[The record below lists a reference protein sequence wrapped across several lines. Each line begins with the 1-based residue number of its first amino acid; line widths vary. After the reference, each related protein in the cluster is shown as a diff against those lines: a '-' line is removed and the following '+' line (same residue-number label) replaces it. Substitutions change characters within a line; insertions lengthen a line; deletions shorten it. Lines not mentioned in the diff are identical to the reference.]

1 MHLTFFAP
9 VETLPLSQLLHTEAH
24 VTLEYEPATQP
35 VWLLRPF
42 VTRCPVS
49 AHLHARFTLESL
61 EYLPDSL
68 QGTGGRD
75 AAERGGTG
83 RDGAAL
89 RISRSSFLAIAERAS
104 GARRTCVPCIIII

>member
-9 VETLPLSQLLHTEAH
+9 VETLPLSQLEQTEAH

-75 AAERGGTG
+75 AADGTDG
-83 RDGAAL
+83 ADGAAL
-89 RISRSSFLAIAERAS
+89 MISRSSFLAIAERAS